1 MAVQAQHPVKM
12 GQSFPKVKIVA
23 VGKVK
28 KGWLKDGI
36 NLYVQRLPEIELVE
50 IKDST
55 PESEASKVLSLLK
68 THDKLVVLSE
78 DGKQF
83 DSLTFGNWLGKEA
96 SGTLIFFIGGPTGVS
111 RHLKQQAYLV
121 FSLSAMTFP
130 HEVARLLL
138 LEQLYRGKT
147 ILQGGSYHK

>member
-1 MAVQAQHPVKM
+1 M
-12 GQSFPKVKIVA
+12 GQSFPKVKIIA

-36 NLYVQRLPEIELVE
+36 ELYARRLPEVEVVE
-50 IKDST
+50 IKDSS
-55 PESEASKVLSLLK
+55 PDSEATKVLSLLK

-83 DSLTFGNWLGKEA
+83 DSPTFASWLGQEA
-96 SGTLIFFIGGPTGVS
+96 SGRLLFFIGGPTGIS
-111 RHLKQQAYLV
+111 HHLKQQAYSVL
-121 FSLSAMTFP
+121 SLSAMTFP

-147 ILQGGSYHK
+147 ILQGGRYHK

>member
-1 MAVQAQHPVKM
+1 M
-12 GQSFPKVKIVA
+12 GQSFPKVKIIA

-36 NLYVQRLPEIELVE
+36 SLYAQRLPEIELLE
-50 IKDST
+50 IKDSNPDT
-55 PESEASKVLSLLK
+55 EARKVLESLK

-83 DSLTFGNWLGKEA
+83 DSVTFGHWLGQEA
-96 SGTLIFFIGGPTGVS
+96 SGTLVFFIGGPIGVS
-111 RHLKQQAYLV
+111 PHLKQTAHQIL
-121 FSLSAMTFP
+121 SLSAMTFP

>member
-1 MAVQAQHPVKM
+1 M
-12 GQSFPKVKIVA
+12 GQSFPKIKVIA

-28 KGWLKDGI
+28 KGWLKEGI
-36 NLYVQRLPEIELVE
+36 ELYRKRLPEVE
-50 IKDST
+50 CLEMKDT
-55 PESEASKVLSLLK
+55 NPDTEGQKVLDTLR

-83 DSLTFGNWLGKEA
+83 DSVTFGHWLGNEA
-96 SGTLIFFIGGPTGVS
+96 SGTLVFFIGGPTGVS
-111 RHLKQQAYLV
+111 HRLKQKAYQTL
-121 FSLSAMTFP
+121 SLSAMTFP

-147 ILQGGSYHK
+147 ILQGGQYHK

>member
-1 MAVQAQHPVKM
+1 M
-12 GQSFPKVKIVA
+12 GQSFPKIKIIA

-36 NLYVQRLPEIELVE
+36 NLYTLRLPEIKLTE
-50 IKDST
+50 IKDADPDT
-55 PESEASKVLSLLK
+55 EAQKVLNSLK

-78 DGKQF
+78 DGQQF
-83 DSLTFGNWLGKEA
+83 DSVKFSQWLGQEA
-96 SGTLIFFIGGPTGVS
+96 SGTLVFFIGGPTGVS
-111 RHLKQQAYLV
+111 QRLKQTAYQTI
-121 FSLSAMTFP
+121 SLSAMTFP

>member
-1 MAVQAQHPVKM
+1 M
-12 GQSFPKVKIVA
+12 GQSFPKVKIIA

-28 KGWLKDGI
+28 KGWLKDGVS
-36 NLYVQRLPEIELVE
+36 LYLQRLPEIELVE
-50 IKDST
+50 IKDND
-55 PESEASKVLSLLK
+55 PKIEAQKVLTTLK
-68 THDKLVVLSE
+68 TYDKLVVLSE

-83 DSLTFGNWLGKEA
+83 NSVTFGRWLGKEA
-96 SGTLIFFIGGPTGVS
+96 TGTLVFFIGGPTGVS
-111 RHLKQQAYLV
+111 QELKQKAHQVL
-121 FSLSAMTFP
+121 SLSAMTFP

>member
-1 MAVQAQHPVKM
+1 M
-12 GQSFPKVKIVA
+12 GQSFPKVKIIA

-36 NLYVQRLPEIELVE
+36 GLYAQRLPEVALLE
-50 IKDST
+50 IKDT
-55 PESEASKVLSLLK
+55 EPETEARKVLESLK
-68 THDKLVVLSE
+68 TYDKLVVLSE
-78 DGKQF
+78 DGLQF
-83 DSLTFGNWLGKEA
+83 DSVQFGHWLGQEA
-96 SGTLIFFIGGPTGVS
+96 SGTLVFFIGGPTGVS
-111 RHLKQQAYLV
+111 QHLKQTAYQV
-121 FSLSAMTFP
+121 MSLSAMTFP